1 MKKSLFAVALLVL
14 LGAGGYWFLN
24 SDISFDGAQTAGGDK
39 KTAEQAPRKSGAGNR
54 GPLPVEV
61 AIAAQTTLSDDVT
74 AIGTLLA
81 EESVDI
87 SAETSGRIAGIL
99 FKDAETVT
107 AGAALFDLDAA
118 LVKAELADAEARLGL
133 AQANFER
140 NQKLR
145 KSGNM
150 AQSTF
155 DASVTELELARSAVG
170 LAKVRLE
177 KLVIKAPFAGTLGFR
192 AVSVGAYVAAG
203 APLVHLDK
211 IDRLKV
217 SFSISELEF
226 SRLAAGQEIALAADA
241 LPGENFTATISAIDP
256 SMDVNGRALK
266 VRADLD
272 NAALKLRP
280 GLLVRVTVKGAP
292 RRAVTVPEAAIV
304 PRGSGTVVFVTDN
317 NTAREAKVSTGR
329 YAGGLVEIVAG
340 VEAGQEVVIAGNT
353 RLSNGAAIEIVQVH
367 DATN

>member
-1 MKKSLFAVALLVL
+1 MKKSLFAVALLLL

-24 SDISFDGAQTAGGDK
+24 SNVSFDGAPTVGGDK
-39 KTAEQAPRKSGAGNR
+39 KATGQAPGQSGAGNR

-61 AIAAQTTLSDDVT
+61 AVAAQTMLSDDVT

-99 FKDAETVT
+99 FRDGGMVT

-118 LVKAELADAEARLGL
+118 LVKAELTDAEARLEL
-133 AQANFER
+133 AHANFER

-150 AQSTF
+150 AQSAF

-177 KLVIKAPFAGTLGFR
+177 KLVIKAPFSGALGFR
-192 AVSVGAYVAAG
+192 TVSVGAYVAAG

-217 SFSISELEF
+217 SFSVAELVF
-226 SRLAAGQEIALAADA
+226 SRLAEGQEIALVADA
-241 LPGENFTATISAIDP
+241 LPGKNFKATISAIDP
-256 SMDVNGRALK
+256 SIDVNGRALK

-272 NAALKLRP
+272 NAALELRP

-292 RRAVTVPEAAIV
+292 RHAVTVPEAAIV
-304 PRGSGTVVFVTDN
+304 PRGNGTVVFVTVN

-329 YAGGLVEIVAG
+329 YAGGLVEIVVG
-340 VEAGQEVVIAGNT
+340 VEAGQEVVVAGNS
-353 RLSNGAAIEIVQVH
+353 RLSNGAAIEIVQAH

>member
-1 MKKSLFAVALLVL
+1 MKKSLLAVVLLLL
-14 LGAGGYWFLN
+14 LGAGGYWLLN
-24 SDISFDGAQTAGGDK
+24 SGIALTAVETVIPGRKAAAPAPPQARAGG
-39 KTAEQAPRKSGAGNR
+39 R

-61 AIAAQTTLSDDVT
+61 AIAAQITVSDDVT

-87 SAETSGRIAGIL
+87 SAETSGRIANIL
-99 FKDAETVT
+99 FKDGDTVA
-107 AGAALFDLDAA
+107 AGAALFELDAD
-118 LVKAELADAEARLGL
+118 LLNAELADAQAKLEL
-133 AQANFER
+133 AEANFER

-150 AQSTF
+150 AQSAF
-155 DASVTELELARSAVG
+155 DASATELELARSAVE
-170 LAKVRLE
+170 LAKVRLD
-177 KLVIKAPFAGTLGFR
+177 KLIIKAPFAGTLGFR

-217 SFSISELEF
+217 SFSVAELEF
-226 SRLAAGQEIALAADA
+226 ARLAVGQEIALVADA
-241 LPGENFTATISAIDP
+241 LPGESFTATISAIDP
-256 SMDVNGRALK
+256 AIDVNGRALR

-292 RRAVTVPEAAIV
+292 RRAVTVPEAALV
-304 PRGSGTVVFVTDN
+304 PRGNQTVVFITEK
-317 NTAREAKVSTGR
+317 NTAQEARVSTGR
-329 YAGGLVEIVAG
+329 YAGGVVEIVSG
-340 VEAGQEVVIAGNT
+340 VEAGQEVVVAGNT
-353 RLSNGAAIEIVQVH
+353 RLSNGAAIEIVPASG
-367 DATN
+367 ATN

>member
-1 MKKSLFAVALLVL
+1 MKKSLAAVLLLLL
-14 LGAGGYWFLN
+14 LGAGGYWLLN
-24 SDISFDGAQTAGGDK
+24 SDISFDLRAISDVPQ
-39 KTAEQAPRKSGAGNR
+39 KTAEAPRKSGSGGH

-81 EESVDI
+81 EESVEI
-87 SAETSGRIAGIL
+87 SAETSGRIADIL
-99 FKDAETVT
+99 FKDGDTVP
-107 AGAALFDLDAA
+107 AGAPLFNLDAA
-118 LVKAELADAEARLGL
+118 LIKAELADAEARLGL
-133 AQANFER
+133 AEANFER

-150 AQSTF
+150 AQSTV
-155 DASVTELELARSAVG
+155 DASATELELARSAVG

-217 SFSISELEF
+217 SFSVAELEF
-226 SRLAAGQEIALAADA
+226 SRLAKGQEIDLAADA
-241 LPGENFTATISAIDP
+241 LPGESFTATISAIDP

-280 GLLVRVTVKGAP
+280 GLLVRITVKGAP

-304 PRGSGTVVFVTDN
+304 PRGKDTVVFVTDN
-317 NTAREAKVSTGR
+317 NTAREAKVSTGKH
-329 YAGGLVEIVAG
+329 ASGHVEIVAG
-340 VEAGQEVVIAGNT
+340 VEAGQEVVVAGNT
-353 RLSNGAAIEIVQVH
+353 RLSNGVPIEIVTGQ
-367 DATN
+367 DTTN